1 VLWVPPEVA
10 DPVLLHAPTRKSVAV
25 FGAVRPQ
32 DGHLVVNQ
40 ASCFNTDSFQSFL
53 QHLLRHRRKRRLQL
67 VILDNA
73 AYHHARAL
81 HPWLH
86 QQRAL
91 LRLDFLPTAS
101 PKLNHQE
108 RVWKLTRRV
117 VTHNRYFPL
126 LDELQQAV
134 LGQFA
139 LWDKPNETLRRLC
152 AII

>member
-1 VLWVPPEVA
+1 VPPEVA
-10 DPVLLHAPTRKSVAV
+10 DPVLLHAATRKSVAV

-40 ASCFNTDSFQSFL
+40 ASCFNADSFQSFL
-53 QHLLRHRRKRRLQL
+53 QHLLRHRRKGRLQL

-81 HPWLH
+81 QPWLH

-126 LDELQQAV
+126 LEELQQAV

-139 LWDKPNETLRRLC
+139 RWDKPNETLRRLC